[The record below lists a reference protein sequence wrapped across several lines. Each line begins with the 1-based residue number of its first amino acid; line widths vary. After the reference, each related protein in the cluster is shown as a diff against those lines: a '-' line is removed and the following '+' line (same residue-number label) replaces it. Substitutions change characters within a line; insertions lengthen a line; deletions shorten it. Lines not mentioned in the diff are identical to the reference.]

1 MAPAVV
7 SKQSSVTPN
16 VTESLQTNEGTQTK
30 QIETPAVE
38 VPSTVTTATTTPT
51 TQSLPVNLAGV
62 DLGKI
67 SSILSTITNVMKN
80 SGEMLLFDL
89 HSILYKG

>member
-1 MAPAVV
+1 V
-7 SKQSSVTPN
+7 SKQTSVTPN
-16 VTESLQTNEGTQTK
+16 VTESLQTNEGTQVK
-30 QIETPAVE
+30 QVMTTEVA
-38 VPSTVTTATTTPT
+38 VPSTVTTTTATITTPT

-80 SGEMLLFDL
+80 SGEML
-89 HSILYKG
+89 